1 MQEVNNSNYNAEQI
15 QVLEGLEAIRKRPGM
30 YIGSTGSQGLHHLVW
45 EIVDNAVDEAL
56 AGHCT
61 SIDVVINKD
70 NSVSVTDNGRGIPVD
85 IHPQKR
91 IPAVELIFTTL
102 HAGGKFGGD
111 NSGYTVSGGLHG
123 VGASVVNA
131 LSDNLTVQ
139 VHKDG
144 KIYEQRYTRG
154 AKENELAVVGDTDK
168 SGTYVW
174 FKPDGTIFETIVYDF
189 KVLSE
194 RLQETAF
201 LTKGLKITVTD
212 LRGAKE
218 KSVEYCYEGG
228 IKEFVAYINEDK
240 DVIVDDIFYCE
251 ETVNDVN
258 VEIAFQYTDTYN
270 ESVISFVNNINTID
284 GGMHVAGFR
293 AALTRSVNEYVK
305 RNNLLKDAKLS
316 GEDIRE
322 GLSAIVSVKI
332 KEPQFE
338 GQTKGKL
345 GSTEARTAVDTV
357 LCKYLE
363 YYLEENPSV
372 AKAIVDKAIIA
383 QRARESAKR
392 ARDLVRRKSALEV
405 GRMPGKL
412 ADCLEKDA
420 SKCELYIVEGD
431 SAGGSAKTARTS
443 QTQAIL
449 PLRGKI
455 LNVEKARLDKILQNE
470 EIKAMIT
477 AFGVGIGEDFDI
489 SKLRYHKI
497 IIMTD
502 ADVDGAHIRT
512 LLLTF
517 IYRFM
522 PQLITEG
529 HLYIAQP
536 PLFKVSKGKQEYY
549 AYSDAELSEILDK
562 IGRDGNK
569 PIQRYKGLGE
579 MDADQ
584 LWETTMDPE
593 KRVLLQVQVT
603 DAVKA
608 DKIFRRLMG
617 DRVEPRREFIVDYAK
632 RVTNLDI

>member
-212 LRGAKE
+212 LRGDKE

-258 VEIAFQYTDTYN
+258 VEIAFQYTETYN